1 MIAVSSVSM
10 ASSIHSSGASGLLL
24 RKMPL
29 KRMAKPRI
37 MANTREPCFN
47 ALTFLA

>member
-1 MIAVSSVSM
+1 M
-10 ASSIHSSGASGLLL
+10 ASSIHLASASEFLL

-37 MANTREPCFN
+37 MANTAESCFK

>member
-1 MIAVSSVSM
+1 M
-10 ASSIHSSGASGLLL
+10 ASSIHSCSASELLL

-37 MANTREPCFN
+37 MANTVEPYFK
-47 ALTFLA
+47 AMTFLA